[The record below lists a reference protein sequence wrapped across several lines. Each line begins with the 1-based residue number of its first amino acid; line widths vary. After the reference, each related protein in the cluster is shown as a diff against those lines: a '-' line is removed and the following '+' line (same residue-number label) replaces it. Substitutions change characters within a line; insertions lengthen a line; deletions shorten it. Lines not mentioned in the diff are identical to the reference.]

1 MLMGPVIPVISKIR
15 DRYLREI
22 YLKINRQHDLL
33 KVKKL
38 VSGAIQELQSQKEYK
53 KTGIIIDVDPI

>member
-1 MLMGPVIPVISKIR
+1 MGPVIPVIAKIR

-22 YLKINRQHDLL
+22 YLKIGRDKDIGRIKQA
-33 KVKKL
+33 VAQ
-38 VSGAIQELQSQKEYK
+38 SIRELNGEKDFK